1 MSHYSTD
8 APAGCRAVIISSKT
22 PLGAGVEGSRCRQ
35 AFARYGSLFKTLEH
49 N

>member
-22 PLGAGVEGSRCRQ
+22 PLEPMYLEVGVDRRLLIMGLC
-35 AFARYGSLFKTLEH
+35 LKILEY